1 MYVFAAIDKR
11 AERGVRAEG
20 EAAAV
25 ATAHGPGAQ
34 HEAEEE
40 DGPDQQDHDR
50 RAAAVPGHGVP
61 AGYPGPAQRR
71 AGQVFLPHV
80 LQPVW
85 RAHGHAGPAQ
95 RLAELRVL
103 LLHEQAISRGV
114 RPAVP
119 GPAQRPVPAQR
130 HTRDVRVAAAVA
142 GNVRPPGQL
151 YALDFRAAVLDT
163 RFIVVFFV
171 FCPVIFFPFLANREA
186 TDTEDRL
193 PSRAGTLTFSIR
205 RQTPPILPIFARH
218 FGISSETISRYLL
231 ALPDRVPGL
240 SASANGRCPFR

>member
-20 EAAAV
+20 EATAV
-25 ATAHGPGAQ
+25 AAAHGPGAQ

-61 AGYPGPAQRR
+61 AGYPGPSQRR
-71 AGQVFLPHV
+71 PGQVFLPHV

-85 RAHGHAGPAQ
+85 RAHGHASPAQ
-95 RLAELRVL
+95 RLVELCVL
-103 LLHEQAISRGV
+103 LLHEQTVSRGV
-114 RPAVP
+114 RPAIP

-130 HTRDVRVAAAVA
+130 HTRDVRVDAAVA

-151 YALDFRAAVLDT
+151 YALDFRATVLDT
-163 RFIVVFFV
+163 CFIVVFFR
-171 FCPVIFFPFLANREA
+171 F
-186 TDTEDRL
+186 L
-193 PSRAGTLTFSIR
+193 PSHFLPLPRESRSDRHEPSAFSSRNANFFYSPQNSPTLSISPEI
-205 RQTPPILPIFARH
+205 PPP
-218 FGISSETISRYLL
+218 TISVCRT
-231 ALPDRVPGL
+231 
-240 SASANGRCPFR
+240 